1 MTSSTYLGI
10 AESIAR
16 RDRLPNGDIAPFVLW
31 LAPQL
36 GNPAFDWAV
45 VDRWLGTA
53 HGIRLGSKGGT
64 QACAAGNHEDYA
76 PIRGSALL

>member
-45 VDRWLGTA
+45 VDKWLKKRGLEADHADLVAHWRHMVNGTF
-53 HGIRLGSKGGT
+53 HYG
-64 QACAAGNHEDYA
+64 
-76 PIRGSALL
+76 